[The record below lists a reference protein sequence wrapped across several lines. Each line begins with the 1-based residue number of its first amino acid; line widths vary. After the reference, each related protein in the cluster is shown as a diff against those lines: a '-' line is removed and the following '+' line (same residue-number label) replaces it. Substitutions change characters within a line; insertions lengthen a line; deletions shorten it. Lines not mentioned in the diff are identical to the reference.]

1 MSMITFKDGLT
12 IGGNSPI
19 RINCNVG
26 CNNISDIE
34 SEISKLKFIQ
44 SCNELPDM
52 MMDLSLIELN
62 CPQKLE
68 KLLGCSSHFE
78 FGAASF
84 LIQEK
89 RKIGLKAI
97 ITVR

>member
-1 MSMITFKDGLT
+1 MD
-12 IGGNSPI
+12 

-52 MMDLSLIELN
+52 MMDLSLIELEEPLYN
-62 CPQKLE
+62 FIKDKLR
-68 KLLGCSSHFE
+68 LP
-78 FGAASF
+78 FGVVLS
-84 LIQEK
+84 
-89 RKIGLKAI
+89 
-97 ITVR
+97 

>member
-62 CPQKLE
+62 CTPKVLRLTFGVQFKI
-68 KLLGCSSHFE
+68 
-78 FGAASF
+78 GAASSYS
-84 LIQEK
+84 
-89 RKIGLKAI
+89 RKAQNRLKSN
-97 ITVR
+97 

>member
-12 IGGNSPI
+12 IGGDSPI

-62 CPQKLE
+62 CTPKVLR
-68 KLLGCSSHFE
+68 LT
-78 FGAASF
+78 FGVQFNLAQPHSLFKKSAKS
-84 LIQEK
+84 
-89 RKIGLKAI
+89 A
-97 ITVR
+97 

>member
-1 MSMITFKDGLT
+1 MSMIPFKDGLP

-62 CPQKLE
+62 CTPKVRQKT
-68 KLLGCSSHFE
+68 
-78 FGAASF
+78 FGVQFITGSIWRS
-84 LIQEK
+84 LIPYS
-89 RKIGLKAI
+89 RKAQNRLKSN
-97 ITVR
+97 

>member
-62 CPQKLE
+62 CTPKVRQKT
-68 KLLGCSSHFE
+68 
-78 FGAASF
+78 FGVQFITGSIWRS
-84 LIQEK
+84 LIPYS
-89 RKIGLKAI
+89 RKAQNRLKSN
-97 ITVR
+97 

>member
-1 MSMITFKDGLT
+1 MITFKDGLT

-62 CPQKLE
+62 CPQKLDA
-68 KLLGCSSHFE
+68 KLLGCSSNWR
-78 FGAASF
+78 S
-84 LIQEK
+84 LIPYSKKAQN
-89 RKIGLKAI
+89 RLKSN
-97 ITVR
+97 